1 MCGGVT
7 YEHNGEVV
15 RVYFPNPYAKLPVR
29 RRAGGS
35 SLLSWGRRKGEPG
48 RLPLGGWARLES
60 IHAGRWDRWQ
70 PQPVRL
76 CVSSFMEKDIHGVSH
91 WFDLTRGQWIQGLVA
106 REGDEMRVYVVTIV
120 PEMDDAIH
128 ERWPRIVMV

>member
-7 YEHNGEVV
+7 YEHNGEIV
-15 RVYFPNPYAKLPVR
+15 RTYFPNPYAKLPVLR
-29 RRAGGS
+29 RSGADE
-35 SLLSWGRRKGEPG
+35 LLSWGRRKGEPG

-60 IHAGRWDRWQ
+60 IHSGRWDRWQ

-76 CVSSFMEKDIHGVSH
+76 HVSSFMEKDIHAVSH

-106 REGDEMRVYVVTIV
+106 READEMRVYVVTIV
-120 PEMDDAIH
+120 PEMDDAVH
-128 ERWPRIVMV
+128 ERWPRIVTR